1 MRLRASVVEFR
12 NDSLPCHGYT
22 LRRMQDDLLRFRD
35 RFPILR
41 NTTYLVSH
49 SLGAMPEATR
59 DALAEYAELWA
70 TRGVRAWGD
79 RWWMMSIEIGDLIA
93 PLIGAPKGSV
103 VMLPNVTTA
112 EAVVLSSFD
121 YSGARNRVVMVDGEF
136 PSVRYIYDQLAQR
149 LGAEI
154 VMVPHD
160 SSGLGFDLDRLLE
173 AIDERTQIVPLAHVL
188 FESSYM
194 IDVEAI
200 SKRCR
205 EVGATLVLDV
215 FQSAGI
221 VPVDVTGWDVPVA
234 VGGVLK
240 WLCGGPGGSFLYV
253 DPELRP
259 KLEPSFTGWMAHAN
273 PFGFEPP
280 PMRFRDDALRFAL
293 GTPPVPALYAAR
305 EGPKLLLEATGG
317 DMRAIRAKSLRQTQK
332 MIDLAVARGFELRTP
347 RDAARRG
354 GSVSMLIPHAKEVA
368 FELNAEDI
376 VCDFRPGAG
385 VRFSPHFYTTDEE
398 LDRAFAVVDEILSS
412 ERWKRQSSKETV
424 VT

>member
-1 MRLRASVVEFR
+1 M
-12 NDSLPCHGYT
+12 NDP
-22 LRRMQDDLLRFRD
+22 LLQFRD
-35 RFPILR
+35 RFPILSR
-41 NTTYLVSH
+41 TKYLVSH

-59 DALAEYAELWA
+59 EALAEYADLWA
-70 TRGVRAWGD
+70 SRGVRAWGD
-79 RWWMMSIEIGDLIA
+79 RWWMMSIEVGDIIA
-93 PLIGAPKGSV
+93 PLIGAPPGSV

-112 EAVVLSSFD
+112 EAVVLSS
-121 YSGARNRVVMVDGEF
+121 YEYTAPRNRVVIVDGEF
-136 PSVRYIYDQLAQR
+136 PSVRYIYDRLARR

-154 VMVPHD
+154 VTVPHD
-160 SSGLGFDLDRLLE
+160 QSGLGFDLDRLLS
-173 AIDERTQIVPLAHVL
+173 AIDERTQIVPIGHIL

-200 SKRCR
+200 AKRCR

-221 VPVDVTGWDVPVA
+221 VPVNVTGWDVPIA

-253 DPELRP
+253 DPALRP

-273 PFGFEPP
+273 PFGFEAP

-293 GTPPVPALYAAR
+293 GTPPIPALYAAR
-305 EGPKLLLEATGG
+305 EGPKVVAEASGG
-317 DMRAIRAKSLRQTQK
+317 DMKTIRSKSLRQTQRI
-332 MIDLAVARGFELRTP
+332 IDLADARGFELRTP
-347 RDAARRG
+347 RKPERRG
-354 GSVSMLIPHAKEVA
+354 GSVSVLMPHAKEVA

-398 LDRAFAVVDEILSS
+398 LEIAFATVDEILRTD
-412 ERWKRQSSKETV
+412 RWKRQAAKETI

>member
-1 MRLRASVVEFR
+1 M
-12 NDSLPCHGYT
+12 NDP
-22 LRRMQDDLLRFRD
+22 LLQFRD
-35 RFPILR
+35 RFPILSR
-41 NTTYLVSH
+41 TKYLVSH

-59 DALAEYAELWA
+59 EALAEYADLWA
-70 TRGVRAWGD
+70 SRGVRAWGD
-79 RWWMMSIEIGDLIA
+79 RWWMMSIEVGDIIA
-93 PLIGAPKGSV
+93 PLIGAPPGSV

-112 EAVVLSSFD
+112 EAVVLSSYEYD
-121 YSGARNRVVMVDGEF
+121 TARNRVVIVDGEF
-136 PSVRYIYDQLAQR
+136 PSVRYIYDRLARR

-154 VMVPHD
+154 VTVPHD
-160 SSGLGFDLDRLLE
+160 QSGLGFDLDRLLA
-173 AIDERTQIVPLAHVL
+173 AIDERTQIVPIGHIL

-200 SKRCR
+200 AKRCR

-221 VPVDVTGWDVPVA
+221 VPVDVTGWDVPIA

-253 DPELRP
+253 DPALRP

-273 PFGFEPP
+273 PFGFEAP

-293 GTPPVPALYAAR
+293 GTPPIPALYAAR
-305 EGPKLLLEATGG
+305 EGPKVVAEASGG
-317 DMRAIRAKSLRQTQK
+317 DMQTIRSKSLRQTQRI
-332 MIDLAVARGFELRTP
+332 IDLADARGFELRTP
-347 RDAARRG
+347 REPERRG
-354 GSVSMLIPHAKEVA
+354 GSVSVLMPHAKEVA

-398 LDRAFAVVDEILSS
+398 LEIAFATVDEILRTD
-412 ERWKRQSSKETV
+412 RWKRQAAKETI

>member
-1 MRLRASVVEFR
+1 M
-12 NDSLPCHGYT
+12 NDP
-22 LRRMQDDLLRFRD
+22 LLQFRD
-35 RFPILR
+35 RFPILSR
-41 NTTYLVSH
+41 TKYLVSH

-59 DALAEYAELWA
+59 EALAEYADLWA
-70 TRGVRAWGD
+70 SRGVRAWGD
-79 RWWMMSIEIGDLIA
+79 RWWMMSIEVGDIIA
-93 PLIGAPKGSV
+93 PLIGAPPGSV

-112 EAVVLSSFD
+112 EAVVLSSYD
-121 YSGARNRVVMVDGEF
+121 YDTPRNRVVIVDGEF
-136 PSVRYIYDQLAQR
+136 PSVRYIYDRLARR

-154 VMVPHD
+154 VTVPHD
-160 SSGLGFDLDRLLE
+160 QSGLGFDLDRLLS
-173 AIDERTQIVPLAHVL
+173 AIDERTQIVPIGHIL

-200 SKRCR
+200 AKRCR

-221 VPVDVTGWDVPVA
+221 VPVDVTGWDVPIA

-253 DPELRP
+253 DPALRP

-273 PFGFEPP
+273 PFGFEAP

-293 GTPPVPALYAAR
+293 GTPPIPALYAAR
-305 EGPKLLLEATGG
+305 EGPKVVAEASGG
-317 DMRAIRAKSLRQTQK
+317 DMKTIREKSLRQTQRI
-332 MIDLAVARGFELRTP
+332 IDLADARGFELRTP
-347 RDAARRG
+347 REPERRG
-354 GSVSMLIPHAKEVA
+354 GSVSVLMPHAKEVA

-398 LDRAFAVVDEILSS
+398 LEIAFATVDEILRTD
-412 ERWKRQSSKETV
+412 RWKRQAAKETI

>member
-1 MRLRASVVEFR
+1 MT
-12 NDSLPCHGYT
+12 DSLLQY
-22 LRRMQDDLLRFRD
+22 RD
-35 RFPILR
+35 RFPILSK
-41 NTTYLVSH
+41 TKYLVSH

-59 DALAEYAELWA
+59 EALAEYADLWA
-70 TRGVRAWGD
+70 SRGVRAWGD
-79 RWWMMSIEIGDLIA
+79 KWWMMSIEVGDIIA
-93 PLIGAPKGSV
+93 PLIGAPPGSV

-112 EAVVLSSFD
+112 EAVVLSS
-121 YSGARNRVVMVDGEF
+121 YEYTAPRNRVVIVDGEF
-136 PSVRYIYDQLAQR
+136 PSVRYIYDRLAQR

-154 VMVPHD
+154 VNIPHD
-160 SSGLGFDLDRLLE
+160 QSGLGFDLDRLLA
-173 AIDERTQIVPLAHVL
+173 AIDERTQLVPIGHIL

-200 SKRCR
+200 ARRCR

-221 VPVDVTGWDVPVA
+221 VPVDVTGWDVPIA

-253 DPELRP
+253 DPALRP
-259 KLEPSFTGWMAHAN
+259 QLEPSFTGWMAHAS
-273 PFGFEPP
+273 PFAFEAP

-293 GTPPVPALYAAR
+293 GTPPIPALYAAR
-305 EGPKLLLEATGG
+305 EGPKVIAEACDG
-317 DMRAIRAKSLRQTQK
+317 DMNVIREKSLRQTQRI
-332 MIDLAVARGFELRTP
+332 MDLADARGFELRTP
-347 RDAARRG
+347 RESDRRG
-354 GSVSMLIPHAKEVA
+354 GSVSVLMPHAKEVA

-398 LDRAFAVVDEILSS
+398 LEIAFATVDEILRTD
-412 ERWKRQSSKETV
+412 RWKRQAAKQTI

>member
-1 MRLRASVVEFR
+1 M
-12 NDSLPCHGYT
+12 NDP
-22 LRRMQDDLLRFRD
+22 LLQFRD
-35 RFPILR
+35 RFPILSR
-41 NTTYLVSH
+41 TKYLVSH

-59 DALAEYAELWA
+59 EALAEYADLWA
-70 TRGVRAWGD
+70 SRGVRAWGD
-79 RWWMMSIEIGDLIA
+79 RWWMMSIEVGDIIA
-93 PLIGAPKGSV
+93 PLIGAPPGSV

-112 EAVVLSSFD
+112 EAVVLSSYD
-121 YSGARNRVVMVDGEF
+121 YDTARNRVVIVDGEF
-136 PSVRYIYDQLAQR
+136 PSVRYIYDRLARR

-154 VMVPHD
+154 VTVPHD
-160 SSGLGFDLDRLLE
+160 HSGLGFDLDRLLS
-173 AIDERTQIVPLAHVL
+173 AIDERTQIVPIGHIL

-200 SKRCR
+200 AKRCR

-221 VPVDVTGWDVPVA
+221 VPVDVTGWDVPIA

-253 DPELRP
+253 DPALRP

-273 PFGFEPP
+273 PFGFEAP

-293 GTPPVPALYAAR
+293 GTPPIPALYAAR
-305 EGPKLLLEATGG
+305 EGPKVVAEASGG
-317 DMRAIRAKSLRQTQK
+317 DMKTIREKSLRQTQRI
-332 MIDLAVARGFELRTP
+332 IDLADARGFELRTP
-347 RDAARRG
+347 REPERRG
-354 GSVSMLIPHAKEVA
+354 GSVSVLMPHAKEVA

-398 LDRAFAVVDEILSS
+398 LEIAFATVDEILRTD
-412 ERWKRQSSKETV
+412 RWKRQAAKETI

>member
-1 MRLRASVVEFR
+1 MT
-12 NDSLPCHGYT
+12 DSLLQY
-22 LRRMQDDLLRFRD
+22 RD
-35 RFPILR
+35 RFPILSK
-41 NTTYLVSH
+41 TKYLVSH

-59 DALAEYAELWA
+59 EALVEYADLWA
-70 TRGVRAWGD
+70 SRGVRAWGD
-79 RWWMMSIEIGDLIA
+79 KWWMMSIEVGDIIA
-93 PLIGAPKGSV
+93 PLIGAPPGSV

-112 EAVVLSSFD
+112 EAVVLSS
-121 YSGARNRVVMVDGEF
+121 YEYTAPRNRVVIVDGEF
-136 PSVRYIYDQLAQR
+136 PSVRYIYDRLARR

-154 VMVPHD
+154 VTVPHD
-160 SSGLGFDLDRLLE
+160 STGLGFDLDRLLA
-173 AIDERTQIVPLAHVL
+173 AIDERTQIVPIGHIL

-200 SKRCR
+200 ARRCR

-221 VPVDVTGWDVPVA
+221 VPVDVTGWDVPIA

-253 DPELRP
+253 DPALRP
-259 KLEPSFTGWMAHAN
+259 KLEPSFTGWMAHAS
-273 PFGFEPP
+273 PFAFEAP

-293 GTPPVPALYAAR
+293 GTPPIPALYAAR
-305 EGPKLLLEATGG
+305 EGPKVIAEASGG
-317 DMRAIRAKSLRQTQK
+317 DMNVIREKSLRQTQRI
-332 MIDLAVARGFELRTP
+332 MDLADARGFELRTP
-347 RDAARRG
+347 REPERRG
-354 GSVSMLIPHAKEVA
+354 GSVSVLMPHAKEVA
-368 FELNAEDI
+368 YELNAEDI

-398 LDRAFAVVDEILSS
+398 LEIAFATVDEILRTD
-412 ERWKRQSSKETV
+412 RWRRQAAKQTI

>member
-1 MRLRASVVEFR
+1 M
-12 NDSLPCHGYT
+12 NDP
-22 LRRMQDDLLRFRD
+22 LLQYRE
-35 RFPILR
+35 RFPILSR
-41 NTTYLVSH
+41 TKYLVSH
-49 SLGAMPEATR
+49 SLGAMPDATR
-59 DALAEYAELWA
+59 DALVEYADLWA
-70 TRGVRAWGD
+70 SRGVRAWGD
-79 RWWMMSIEIGDLIA
+79 RWWMMSIEVGDIIA
-93 PLIGAPKGSV
+93 PLIGAPPGSV

-121 YSGARNRVVMVDGEF
+121 YDTERNRVVIVDGEF
-136 PSVRYIYDQLAQR
+136 PSVRYIYDRLARR

-154 VMVPHD
+154 VTVPHD
-160 SSGLGFDLDRLLE
+160 SSGLGFDLDRLLA
-173 AIDERTQIVPLAHVL
+173 AIDERTQIVPIGHIL

-200 SKRCR
+200 AKRCR

-221 VPVDVTGWDVPVA
+221 VPVDVTGWDVPIA

-253 DPELRP
+253 DPKLRP

-280 PMRFRDDALRFAL
+280 PMRFRDDGLRFAL
-293 GTPPVPALYAAR
+293 GTPPIPALYAAR
-305 EGPKLLLEATGG
+305 EGPKVVAEASGG
-317 DMRAIRAKSLRQTQK
+317 DMKTIREKSLRQTQRI
-332 MIDLAVARGFELRTP
+332 IDLADARGFELRTP
-347 RDAARRG
+347 READRRG
-354 GSVSMLIPHAKEVA
+354 GSVSVLMPHAKEVA
-368 FELNAEDI
+368 YELNAEDI

-385 VRFSPHFYTTDEE
+385 VRFSPHFYTTDDE
-398 LDRAFAVVDEILSS
+398 LEIAFATVDEILRTD
-412 ERWKRQSSKETV
+412 RWKRQAAKQTI